1 MSSVSSLPDR
11 GKGVGPLALDFIERA
26 ALGAGIIALHL
37 EVSGDDFELYL
48 PRFRR
53 SRTASRDEVL
63 KRRRRV
69 DGGRTNPRPWPNR
82 HYCDARKA
90 RPFASCK
97 MAILALTGL
106 LSRFCLAISARGLI
120 LEAKAARPSVNAW
133 S

>member
-1 MSSVSSLPDR
+1 LIDELCLVTEDR
-11 GKGVGPLALDFIERA
+11 GKEFGTLALELIEQA

-37 EVSGDDFELYL
+37 EVSRDDLLGSTE
-48 PRFRR
+48 RF
-53 SRTASRDEVL
+53 
-63 KRRRRV
+63 
-69 DGGRTNPRPWPNR
+69 NPQPWPNR

-97 MAILALTGL
+97 MAILALAGL

>member
-1 MSSVSSLPDR
+1 MSSVSSLQDR

-37 EVSGDDFELYL
+37 EVSGDDSLGSME
-48 PRFRR
+48 R
-53 SRTASRDEVL
+53 S
-63 KRRRRV
+63 
-69 DGGRTNPRPWPNR
+69 NPQAWPNR

-97 MAILALTGL
+97 MAILALAGL